1 MLFIWKSSLPH
12 IKDSAF
18 ELAGLL
24 PGSRA
29 LHGDIQQAQHEV
41 TLNGFRSGKFTT
53 LVNTNVAARGLD
65 VNDVQFN
72 CPV

>member
-1 MLFIWKSSLPH
+1 MLFIWRSSLPH
-12 IKDSAF
+12 TKNSAF
-18 ELAGLL
+18 ELANLL
-24 PGSRA
+24 IGSRA
-29 LHGDIQQAQHEV
+29 LHVDIQQAQREV
-41 TLNGFRSGKFTT
+41 SLNGFRSGKFTT